1 MPQKKKN
8 KKTVKRQMNT
18 DQMRLLGVGFAAVI
32 LLVLLLDFFVERHVQ
47 FGLEGTRFFYAWF
60 GFAAC
65 AAIVLFSKVLG
76 VLLSRPED
84 FYKDES
90 R

>member
-1 MPQKKKN
+1 MAQKKKN
-8 KKTVKRQMNT
+8 KKTVKRSITT
-18 DQMRLLGVGFAAVI
+18 DQTRLLWVVFASVVM
-32 LLVLLLDFFVERHVQ
+32 LVLLLDFFVEPHAE
-47 FGLEGTRFFYAWF
+47 FGLEGTRFFHAWF

-65 AAIVLFSKVLG
+65 AAIVVLSKWLG
-76 VLLSRPED
+76 VVLKKPED

>member
-1 MPQKKKN
+1 MAQKKKN
-8 KKTVKRQMNT
+8 KKTVKRQFTT
-18 DQMRLLGVGFAAVI
+18 DQKRLLWVGFAAVM
-32 LLVLLLDFFVERHVQ
+32 LLVLVLDFFVAHHAE
-47 FGLEGTRFFYAWF
+47 FGPEGTRFFHAWF

-65 AAIVLFSKVLG
+65 AAIVVLSKWLG
-76 VLLSRPED
+76 VVLKRPED